1 MIARAERDMG
11 AYISIIY
18 KNQYYWIFD
27 IQNLCILNNL
37 LDIF

>member
-11 AYISIIY
+11 LYSDYLEKI
-18 KNQYYWIFD
+18 KYYWICD

-37 LDIF
+37 LDIS